1 VGSLPPPPREVL
13 EEATSQ
19 ENAREV
25 ADVKMPPAEETAAD
39 LADAKPAEETAANR
53 LPPTAGRRL
62 S

>member
-1 VGSLPPPPREVL
+1 
-13 EEATSQ
+13 
-19 ENAREV
+19 
-25 ADVKMPPAEETAAD
+25 MPPAEETAAD